1 VAVKKTLLGV
11 LLMVLGGLWACAAT
25 SQSASSDTSI
35 DQGDRELKRGVYW
48 YQKGCMRKAMDHF
61 HAAHEHYSLADQQTG
76 VARSLNG
83 LANAYRQ
90 RGNLENA
97 LLFYDAAVAAGRR
110 CDDQT
115 VLALALANKAAVLID
130 EEDLSAAEVLLDEA
144 KLLARERG
152 AVFALVL
159 NYQAVLMMKAKQV
172 DEAGALLDQADAV
185 TMGDEPN
192 IKATIRFTRGRLRM
206 HADDYQQAQHL
217 FTQALELDRQA
228 GCSRCIAD
236 DLTAMA
242 DVHERLGEDEAALD
256 CLERGLKI
264 YALLENRPK
273 VSEHLD
279 RLERLADKTG
289 GDLRVTVHF
298 INQWI
303 AGEAVDAICR

>member
-1 VAVKKTLLGV
+1 MKKTLLG
-11 LLMVLGGLWACAAT
+11 LLLLVLGGLWACAA
-25 SQSASSDTSI
+25 SPRPASLANSI

-48 YQKGCMRKAMDHF
+48 YQKGCMRKAVDHF
-61 HAAHEHYSLADQQTG
+61 QAAHEHYSLADRQIG

-90 RGNLENA
+90 RGNLESA

-115 VLALALANKAAVLID
+115 VLAQALANKAAVLI
-130 EEDLSAAEVLLDEA
+130 EAEDTSAAEVLLDEA

-159 NYQAVLMMKAKQV
+159 NYQAVLMMKAKKV
-172 DEAGALLDQADAV
+172 DEAAALLDQADAV
-185 TMGDEPN
+185 ALGDEPD
-192 IKATIRFTRGRLRM
+192 IRATIRFTRGRLRM
-206 HADDYQQAQHL
+206 HADDYKQAKHL
-217 FTQALELDRQA
+217 FAQALELDRQA
-228 GCSRCIAD
+228 ECSRCIAD

-256 CLERGLKI
+256 CLERSLKI

-279 RLERLADKTG
+279 RLQQLADKTG

-298 INQWI
+298 INQWL